1 MNHFTSG
8 CSCTIE
14 LLLILLLHPCLKLIK
29 KILKMLKIGS
39 NVKNFVCRFQH
50 WDVNN
55 EMLHGWFYSDRLK
68 PGIRNWMF
76 KAAHNTDPHAK
87 LFVNDFDVL
96 ATPTYTQVKF
106 TFWHN
111 LLLKVFLEVTCSDN
125 HFTESP
131 RFIERIFIETKNF
144 HIE

>member
-14 LLLILLLHPCLKLIK
+14 LLLILLLHPYLKLIK

-68 PGIRNWMF
+68 PGVRNWMF

-106 TFWHN
+106 TF
-111 LLLKVFLEVTCSDN
+111 
-125 HFTESP
+125 
-131 RFIERIFIETKNF
+131 
-144 HIE
+144 

>member
-1 MNHFTSG
+1 
-8 CSCTIE
+8 
-14 LLLILLLHPCLKLIK
+14 
-29 KILKMLKIGS
+29 MLKIGS

-106 TFWHN
+106 TF
-111 LLLKVFLEVTCSDN
+111 
-125 HFTESP
+125 
-131 RFIERIFIETKNF
+131 
-144 HIE
+144 